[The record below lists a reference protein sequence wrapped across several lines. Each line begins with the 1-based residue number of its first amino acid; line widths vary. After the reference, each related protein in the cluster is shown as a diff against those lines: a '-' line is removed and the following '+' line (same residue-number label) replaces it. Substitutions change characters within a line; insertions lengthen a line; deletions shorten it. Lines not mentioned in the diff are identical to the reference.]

1 MEPKYN
7 LWIEI
12 EGGVVLSQW
21 RILLLESIER
31 HGSISAAAD
40 EMNVPYRRA
49 WERLHE
55 MEDRLGKSLLETE
68 VGGPHGGGAVLTKS
82 AKTLIDRFNR
92 FSHGFEDYVR
102 DRFAGAFPADNE
114 EEGVRE

>member
-7 LWIEI
+7 LWIEVDGEVI
-12 EGGVVLSQW
+12 LSQW

-40 EMNVPYRRA
+40 EMEVPYRRA

-55 MEDRLGKSLLETE
+55 MEDRLGEALLETE
-68 VGGPHGGGAVLTKS
+68 VGGPHGGGAVLTNS
-82 AKTLIDRFNR
+82 AKTLINRFNR
-92 FSHGFEDYVR
+92 FSHGFDDYVR
-102 DRFAGAFPADNE
+102 KRFGDAFPLKSNE
-114 EEGVRE
+114 EEVRK